1 MDKAG
6 GGDDLSANIISN
18 SLLYLLTDPPRP
30 LSALDQTVS
39 IIIDRKPFT
48 SIESNSPVLQK
59 WNTRMSSL
67 LQSKNIEAR
76 YWGVCLVKATIS
88 NEGEGIS
95 HAVVW
100 AKLLTSL
107 LNVKEILNVPDVSD
121 LRVLLSSSERL
132 RHSESVFR

>member
-1 MDKAG
+1 MDKG
-6 GGDDLSANIISN
+6 GSGDDLSANIISH
-18 SLLYLLTDPPRP
+18 SLSYLLTDPPRP
-30 LSALDQTVS
+30 LSALAQTVT
-39 IIIDRKPFT
+39 IIINRKPFD

-67 LQSKNIEAR
+67 LQSKNVETR

-88 NEGEGIS
+88 NEGQGIS

-107 LNVKEILNVPDVSD
+107 LNVNEILDGA
-121 LRVLLSSSERL
+121 
-132 RHSESVFR
+132 

>member
-6 GGDDLSANIISN
+6 GGDGLSANIISS
-18 SLLYLLTDPPRP
+18 SLSHLLTDPPRP
-30 LSALDQTVS
+30 LSVLVQTVS
-39 IIIDRKPFT
+39 IIIDRQPFT

-67 LQSKNIEAR
+67 LKSKNVETR
-76 YWGVCLVKATIS
+76 YWGVCLVNATIS
-88 NEGEGIS
+88 NEGEGIN

-107 LNVKEILNVPDVSD
+107 LNVN
-121 LRVLLSSSERL
+121 
-132 RHSESVFR
+132 ESLTYLTLAT